1 MRTGSRSK
9 FLTPPKDSS
18 TATSLSHSSKTF
30 LHSLACL
37 LPHLTATSNLEV
49 GAMDE
54 TPEAQIK
61 RHIEDCATL
70 LAKLECQLPDPA
82 LEWPVALLR
91 HALEENRK
99 ALRQMN

>member
-1 MRTGSRSK
+1 M
-9 FLTPPKDSS
+9 
-18 TATSLSHSSKTF
+18 
-30 LHSLACL
+30 
-37 LPHLTATSNLEV
+37 E
-49 GAMDE
+49 E

-70 LAKLECQLPDPA
+70 LAQLECQLPNPA

-99 ALRQMN
+99 ALRQLN

>member
-1 MRTGSRSK
+1 M
-9 FLTPPKDSS
+9 
-18 TATSLSHSSKTF
+18 
-30 LHSLACL
+30 
-37 LPHLTATSNLEV
+37 E
-49 GAMDE
+49 E

-70 LAKLECQLPDPA
+70 LAKLECQLPNPA

-99 ALRQMN
+99 ALRQMNQRQRRRACVVANKSTSIHSRPVNTVTDEPSNHS

>member
-1 MRTGSRSK
+1 M
-9 FLTPPKDSS
+9 
-18 TATSLSHSSKTF
+18 
-30 LHSLACL
+30 
-37 LPHLTATSNLEV
+37 E
-49 GAMDE
+49 E

-70 LAKLECQLPDPA
+70 LAELETQLPNPV

-99 ALRQMN
+99 ALRQLN